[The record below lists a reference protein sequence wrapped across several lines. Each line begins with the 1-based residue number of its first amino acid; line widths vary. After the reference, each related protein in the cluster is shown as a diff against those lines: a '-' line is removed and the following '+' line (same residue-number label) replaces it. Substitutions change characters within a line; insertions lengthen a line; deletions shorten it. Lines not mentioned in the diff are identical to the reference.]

1 MSKIR
6 YGSVKQ
12 IVPRRDSLV
21 LIRLRSPKNRP
32 YLISLI
38 LVLMVSWLS
47 MLISNTCMMPAST
60 FATPADAM
68 PAGCAEMDVSGA
80 MYVGG
85 DTAMPHQDCSFK
97 PCLDSHPN
105 PVFEV
110 KIDKP
115 QTPIF
120 VLCLIGLIG
129 YLFHCLLSLPPIR
142 RTKAPPIGRRV
153 LLIYRFCT
161 LLN

>member
-1 MSKIR
+1 
-6 YGSVKQ
+6 
-12 IVPRRDSLV
+12 V

-38 LVLMVSWLS
+38 FVLMVSWLS
-47 MLISNTCMMPAST
+47 MLISNTCMMPASAFQT
-60 FATPADAM
+60 SANSM
-68 PAGCAEMDVSGA
+68 PAGCEEMDSSA
-80 MYVGG
+80 MHDGSH
-85 DTAMPHQDCSFK
+85 TTMPHQDCSFK

-105 PVFEV
+105 PAFEV

-115 QTPIF
+115 QLPIF

-129 YLFHCLLSLPPIR
+129 CLFQGLFSTPLIPR
-142 RTKAPPIGRRV
+142 AKAPPIGRRV

>member
-1 MSKIR
+1 M
-6 YGSVKQ
+6 
-12 IVPRRDSLV
+12 

-32 YLISLI
+32 YLVSLI

-47 MLISNTCMMPAST
+47 MLISNTCMMPEPVFKSSVST
-60 FATPADAM
+60 M
-68 PAGCAEMDVSGA
+68 PAGCGEMDSSA
-80 MYVGG
+80 MHDGSH
-85 DTAMPHQDCSFK
+85 TAMPHQDCSFK

-115 QTPIF
+115 QIPIF

-129 YLFHCLLSLPPIR
+129 YLFQCLFSTPLIPR
-142 RTKAPPIGRRV
+142 AKAPPIGRRV

>member
-1 MSKIR
+1 
-6 YGSVKQ
+6 
-12 IVPRRDSLV
+12 
-21 LIRLRSPKNRP
+21 
-32 YLISLI
+32 
-38 LVLMVSWLS
+38 

-60 FATPADAM
+60 FQTSADSM
-68 PAGCAEMDVSGA
+68 PAGCEEMASSAARD
-80 MYVGG
+80 GG
-85 DTAMPHQDCSFK
+85 HTAMPHQDCSFK

-105 PVFEV
+105 PAFEV

-115 QTPIF
+115 QLPVF

-129 YLFHCLLSLPPIR
+129 YIFHCFPLQRISR
-142 RTKAPPIGRRV
+142 ATAPPIGRRL